1 MLVRE
6 RVTQAI
12 ENLNEDE
19 LQRVAEF
26 LDYLRYRERVNT
38 ISTIDSTLLAELYAE
53 FGDKDRSM
61 AEEGMDSYLE
71 GLKTEDIR

>member
-6 RVTQAI
+6 QVTQAI
-12 ENLNEDE
+12 ESLSEGE
-19 LQRVAEF
+19 LLRVAEF

-38 ISTIDSTLLAELYAE
+38 ISTIDSTRMAELYAE

-61 AEEGMDSYLE
+61 AEEGIDGYIE
-71 GLKTEDIR
+71 GLKKEKGD

>member
-6 RVTQAI
+6 QVTQAI

-38 ISTIDSTLLAELYAE
+38 ISTIDSTRMAELYAE
-53 FGDKDRSM
+53 FGDEDRSI
-61 AEEGMDSYLE
+61 AEGGLHSYVE
-71 GLKTEDIR
+71 GLKLEDKK

>member
-6 RVTQAI
+6 RVAQAI
-12 ENLNEDE
+12 ESLSEGE
-19 LQRVAEF
+19 LLRVAEF

-38 ISTIDSTLLAELYAE
+38 ISTIDSTRMAELYAE
-53 FGDKDRSM
+53 FGDEDRSI
-61 AEEGMDSYLE
+61 AEEGMDSYID

>member
-26 LDYLRYRERVNT
+26 LDYLRYRELVNT
-38 ISTIDSTLLAELYAE
+38 ISTIDPTRMAELYAE
-53 FGDKDRSM
+53 FVDKDRSM
-61 AEEGMDSYLE
+61 AEEGMDGYIE
-71 GLKTEDIR
+71 GLKNLKGD

>member
-38 ISTIDSTLLAELYAE
+38 ISTIDSTRMAELYAE
-53 FGDKDRSM
+53 FGDEDRSI
-61 AEEGMDSYLE
+61 AEEGMDSYID